1 MQEYLCG
8 RGIVDAV
15 PLAEDLLEAIGLL
28 RRHARRR
35 VDRPWSVQEVSGA
48 QAELV
53 RLVRRRPGISVA
65 AAAGELGVA
74 ANTVS
79 TLVGSLVSAGL
90 VRRCPDP
97 ADRRV
102 VRLQLTDTARRRVEQ
117 WRDARIAVVTDAL
130 SGIDAADRAAIRQA
144 IPALNRL
151 ANQLRP
157 EEDS

>member
-1 MQEYLCG
+1 
-8 RGIVDAV
+8 
-15 PLAEDLLEAIGLL
+15 
-28 RRHARRR
+28 
-35 VDRPWSVQEVSGA
+35 
-48 QAELV
+48 
-53 RLVRRRPGISVA
+53 
-65 AAAGELGVA
+65 
-74 ANTVS
+74 
-79 TLVGSLVSAGL
+79 